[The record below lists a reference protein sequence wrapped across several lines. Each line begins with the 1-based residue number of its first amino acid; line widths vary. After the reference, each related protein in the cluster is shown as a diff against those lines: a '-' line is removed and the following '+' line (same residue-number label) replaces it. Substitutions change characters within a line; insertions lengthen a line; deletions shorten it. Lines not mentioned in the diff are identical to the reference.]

1 MQLRGHVDN
10 VSLLLL
16 TGCSYKLKF
25 KNNPALQ
32 VFKVLSLPTPCRG
45 KDCISVSFN
54 TQIE

>member
-16 TGCSYKLKF
+16 TGSSYKLKF

-32 VFKVLSLPTPCRG
+32 VFKVFAHPMPWKGLHICV
-45 KDCISVSFN
+45 I
-54 TQIE
+54 